1 MKNIADDMT
10 FEVMDDD
17 FGADEK
23 IAEPTTLK
31 LSAFCVGTGIDNWFD
46 VQWEGKVVGQI
57 HLKSVW

>member
-46 VQWEGKVVGQI
+46 VQW
-57 HLKSVW
+57 